1 MRDKMTDLVHGNIKF
16 LLVVT
21 CIVYIDHVQ
30 DTLSLVYFPKTYQI
44 NVKPIFIK
52 SICTKGYSGKIFSK
66 RMAVMLKPKIVLSIF
81 LYIYKIK
88 SFLNYTIKN
97 G

>member
-1 MRDKMTDLVHGNIKF
+1 METASFFEWWLVMF
-16 LLVVT
+16 TLTML
-21 CIVYIDHVQ
+21 Q
-30 DTLSLVYFPKTYQI
+30 DTLSLVYFPKTCQI

-88 SFLNYTIKN
+88 SFLDYTIKN

>member
-1 MRDKMTDLVHGNIKF
+1 METASFFEWWLVMF
-16 LLVVT
+16 TLTML
-21 CIVYIDHVQ
+21 Q

-88 SFLNYTIKN
+88 PFLNYTIKN

>member
-1 MRDKMTDLVHGNIKF
+1 METASFFEWWLVMF
-16 LLVVT
+16 TLTML
-21 CIVYIDHVQ
+21 Q

-66 RMAVMLKPKIVLSIF
+66 RMAVMLKPRIVLSIF

>member
-1 MRDKMTDLVHGNIKF
+1 METASFFEWWLVMF
-16 LLVVT
+16 TLTML
-21 CIVYIDHVQ
+21 Q